1 MKITDYAIL
10 FMTILLSLCFI
21 YEFKDNI
28 AFRNAIY
35 GEEVNRAVDNAVVKA
50 LEQGYISGSKK
61 TIGFEMQKV
70 SNTFIETAS
79 YLLYGNA
86 NDYSKVIIESKIISF
101 ILVDNDGYY
110 SYSNGKW
117 SEKNIFSSDL
127 HERKVYE
134 IEERIQQDM
143 DNEIYRVLFPKN
155 SGEIFAQTISDY
167 SLLVVYETAAYEYDG
182 NRYAN
187 CILSGAA
194 VKNAS

>member
-10 FMTILLSLCFI
+10 FMIILLSLCFI

-79 YLLYGNA
+79 YLLYGNV
-86 NDYSKVIIESKIISF
+86 NDYSNVIIESRIVSF

-155 SGEIFAQTISDY
+155 SGEIFAQTISLHY
-167 SLLVVYETAAYEYDG
+167 F
-182 NRYAN
+182 
-187 CILSGAA
+187 
-194 VKNAS
+194 